1 MLYGFVLPGYELAEE
16 EMAPNVTVQ
25 NRVKRMLQEGRKTA
39 GAWLQIASPFTAE
52 ILARAGF
59 DWLIIDM
66 EHGPGDILTLV
77 SQLQAM
83 NGTGVTPLVRA
94 PWNDFVTIKRILD
107 AGACGLLV
115 PYVNTGEEA
124 QAAVRACRY
133 PPHGIRGVAGSPRAQ
148 GYGQHVQAYL
158 ERANDE
164 ILLLTAVETPT
175 AVENLGEIL
184 SVDGVDGLFIGPMD
198 LATNMGHL
206 GNPGHER
213 VQATIAKIEEKVL
226 GAGKVLATISGSW
239 EQAQRL
245 YDRGYQMIML
255 MADGVSLA
263 KLAAEKVAQFREAY
277 PGGLGQSEIPSDS
290 LGERRRIRTSSL

>member
-1 MLYGFVLPGYELAEE
+1 MLYGFVLPGYELSEDEIAPQ
-16 EMAPNVTVQ
+16 MAVR
-25 NRVKRMLQEGRKTA
+25 NRLKRMLQEGKRTA

-59 DWLIIDM
+59 DWVIVDM

-83 NGTGVTPLVRA
+83 NGTGVTPLARA

-107 AGACGLLV
+107 TGACGLLV
-115 PYVNTGEEA
+115 PYVNTAEEA

-148 GYGQHVQAYL
+148 GYGQHVQQYL
-158 ERANDE
+158 EEANDE

-175 AVENLGEIL
+175 AVDNLDEIL

-206 GNPGHER
+206 GDPRHQR
-213 VQATIAKIEEKVL
+213 VQSTIAKIEEQTL
-226 GAGKVLATISGSW
+226 GTGKVLATISGSW
-239 EQAQRL
+239 EQAQQL
-245 YDRGYQMIML
+245 YDKGYQMVML

-263 KLAAEKVAQFREAY
+263 KLAARTVAQFREAY
-277 PGGLGQSEIPSDS
+277 PRG
-290 LGERRRIRTSSL
+290 